1 MREEGSVE
9 ETTVEAAASLEMG
22 IGSREVRE
30 GRGRGTSLIR
40 ISEISSLV
48 FFETRKRNESQEKEL
63 EGMGG
68 VGPYPSLIDATIS
81 FSF

>member
-1 MREEGSVE
+1 
-9 ETTVEAAASLEMG
+9 VEAAASLEMG

-48 FFETRKRNESQEKEL
+48 FFETRKEMKVRRRNWK
-63 EGMGG
+63 GW
-68 VGPYPSLIDATIS
+68 VGWDRTLH
-81 FSF
+81 